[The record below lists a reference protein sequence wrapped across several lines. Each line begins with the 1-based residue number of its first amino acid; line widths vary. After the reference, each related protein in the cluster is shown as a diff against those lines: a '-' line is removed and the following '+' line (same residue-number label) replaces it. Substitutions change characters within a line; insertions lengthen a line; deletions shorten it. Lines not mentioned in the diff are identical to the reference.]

1 MEAAPLL
8 DRLFLEKLERLTI
21 SWQRSFSG
29 LVGGHNPSRFS
40 GGGQEFLDHR
50 QFHHGDDLRAVNWRA
65 YMRLDKMFL
74 KMFQIEPRVPIRL
87 LLDTSASMSAGD
99 GSKFLYA
106 RQLAAALAYVG
117 LVRHDMI
124 SIHPF
129 SSHLGEGKRT
139 GGGRHQF
146 STSLRYFESL
156 QASGR
161 TDFVKVVR
169 EFISTFG
176 QRGLLIVISD
186 FLDETDC
193 ERALQYLGDFGH
205 ELFLIQLWTE
215 QDRTPPW
222 SGELELEDGE
232 TGNTVKLQFDDG
244 ARRNYTAA
252 FDAFTERIEQVANRN
267 NGKYVGVS
275 TAMPLDDI
283 VFGSLMRARGVA

>member
-1 MEAAPLL
+1 MEAAPIL
-8 DRLFLEKLERLTI
+8 DRQFLEKLERLTI
-21 SWQRSFSG
+21 RWERSFAG
-29 LVGGHNPSRFS
+29 LVGGHNPSRFA

-87 LLDTSASMSAGD
+87 LLDSSASMSAGD

-106 RQLAAALAYVG
+106 RQLAASLAYVG
-117 LVRHDMI
+117 MVRHDII

-139 GGGRHQF
+139 GGGRYQF
-146 STSLRYFESL
+146 SSALKYFEAL
-156 QASGR
+156 NCSGR
-161 TDFVKVVR
+161 TDFGNVVR

-176 QRGLLIVISD
+176 QRGLLILISD
-186 FLDETDC
+186 FLDEGDC
-193 ERALQYLGDFGH
+193 ERAIQYLGDFGH
-205 ELFLIQLWTE
+205 ELFVIQLWTP

-232 TGNTVKLQFDDG
+232 TGNTVKLQFDDA
-244 ARRNYTAA
+244 ARRDYTAA
-252 FDAFTERIEQVANRN
+252 FDRFTERIEQLALRN

-275 TAMPLDDI
+275 TDMPLEEI
-283 VFGSLMRARGVA
+283 VFGSLLRARGVA